1 MSSAIEIN
9 NLSLSYPIYG
19 DTDLNLRKKIVNLF
33 SKNKLKPKITTIN
46 ALKNINLVIN
56 EGEKVGLIGP
66 NGSGK
71 TTFLKT
77 IAGIYNPTFGT
88 IKCKFEVYTLLDIG
102 MGLNSDATGIENI
115 EIMSLIRGLSV
126 NEIYNKKNNII
137 EFSGLKESI
146 NYPLRTYSS
155 GMTVRLAASIALES
169 NFDILAID
177 EFFGAGDEDF
187 RKKTEKKLKQMMKNS
202 KAVLFASHDINLVK
216 SICNRIIRFE
226 KGEIVENIYL

>member
-1 MSSAIEIN
+1 MSSVIEIN
-9 NLSLSYPIYG
+9 NLSLSYPIYE
-19 DTDLNLRKKIVNLF
+19 DSELSIRKKIVNLF
-33 SKNKLKPKITTIN
+33 SKNILKSKISTIS

-56 EGEKVGLIGP
+56 KGEKVGLIGP

-102 MGLNSDATGIENI
+102 MGLNIDATGIENI
-115 EIMSLIRGLSV
+115 EIMCLIRGLSLD
-126 NEIYNKKNNII
+126 EIYNKKNNII

-155 GMTVRLAASIALES
+155 GMIVRLATSIALES

-187 RKKTEKKLKQMMKNS
+187 RNKTAKKLKQMMEDS
-202 KAVLFASHDINLVK
+202 KAFLFASHDMNLIK
-216 SICNRIIRFE
+216 NICNRIIRFE
-226 KGEIVENIYL
+226 NGEIVEDIYL

>member
-1 MSSAIEIN
+1 MSSVIEIN
-9 NLSLSYPIYG
+9 NLSLSYPIYE
-19 DTDLNLRKKIVNLF
+19 DSELSIRKKIVHLF
-33 SKNKLKPKITTIN
+33 SKNILKPKISTIS

-56 EGEKVGLIGP
+56 KGEKVGLIGP

-115 EIMSLIRGLSV
+115 EIMCLIRGLSLD
-126 NEIYNKKNNII
+126 EIYNKKNNII
-137 EFSGLKESI
+137 EFSDLKESI

-155 GMTVRLAASIALES
+155 GMIVRLATSIALES

-187 RKKTEKKLKQMMKNS
+187 RNKTAKKLKQMMEDS
-202 KAVLFASHDINLVK
+202 KAFLFASHDMNLIK
-216 SICNRIIRFE
+216 
-226 KGEIVENIYL
+226 NIL